1 MDGAS
6 TEFLLS
12 TELFRSVEPT
22 ALEGL
27 LPNFHRIELK
37 EGDSL
42 IRQGDVDRNL
52 YLLASGR
59 LRVMAAANPRDQE
72 LPPLPIAPGQSLR
85 ESALLWDD
93 GVSETVI
100 SEGQS
105 DVFSLSRAAFDEFS
119 AHHRQAALQ
128 IIEALSARLQKV
140 RLLAALHQSE
150 LLSALSPAAI
160 SDLESELEMF
170 TLYGGEVL
178 FRQGD
183 IGDSLSI
190 VIRGRVRV
198 IVNDKNGKGNTVAEL
213 GAGELIGEMA
223 VVTGESRSATVEAI
237 RDTHVAKLS
246 RSSFERFMT
255 RHPLAAVQM
264 VSRKLAQRLQET
276 TAGKPTSK
284 GISTIALI
292 PAHAGAPV
300 SEVSEGL
307 ATSLSQFGRT
317 IRLNSRT
324 VDQHLG
330 REGVAQTYERG
341 GSNIRVVEW
350 LNDREIAH
358 DYVLYET
365 DPSLSPWTERCLR
378 QADHILVI
386 GDSQHDPSPGDIES
400 ELLRSGDDR
409 ERSRQWLIL
418 VHPQGNPSG
427 TRTWLEAR
435 HLEHHFHVRPS
446 RVADFD
452 RVARFLA
459 GRAIALTLGGGFA
472 RALAH
477 PGVFQA
483 FAELGIPIDALGGA
497 SMGAMIGA
505 LWATG
510 WEPRKIVEE
519 ICAGCEKAFDDV
531 TFPFIALKAGKRF
544 SAWGRK
550 LFGDIQIEDLWL
562 PYFCVS
568 ANLNRS
574 ELKVHT
580 RGSLAKAILATTR
593 APGVF
598 PPVVYEGELHVD
610 GGVIN
615 NVPVDIMKSFS
626 NQGITMGVDV
636 SPPHELNP
644 VRDYG
649 DEVAGWG
656 AFWERWNP
664 FSKSRIYTPNILLVM
679 IRTLEY
685 SGISNKNLRLKSA
698 DLYMH
703 PDVLRF
709 TRTDFH
715 LAEGIAKAG
724 YDCARKNLL
733 QWLSSSDGRARRPD
747 LEGNLFEERNG
758 VTTGVKG
765 GYS

>member
-1 MDGAS
+1 MGGSSA
-6 TEFLLS
+6 EFLRS

-27 LPNFHRIELK
+27 LPNLCRIELK
-37 EGDSL
+37 DGDPL
-42 IRQGDVDRNL
+42 ILQGDVDRNL
-52 YLLASGR
+52 YLLVSGS
-59 LRVMAAANPRDQE
+59 LRVMAGANHRDQE
-72 LPPLPIAPGQSLR
+72 LPPLRIASGQSLR
-85 ESALLWDD
+85 EAALLWDD
-93 GVSETVI
+93 CVSETVI
-100 SEGQS
+100 SESQS
-105 DVFSLSRAAFDEFS
+105 VVFSLSRAAFDEFS
-119 AHHRQAALQ
+119 VRHPQAALQ
-128 IIEALSARLQKV
+128 IIEALSERLQKV

-150 LLSALSPAAI
+150 LFSALSPAAI

-183 IGDSLSI
+183 IGDSMSI

-198 IVNDKNGKGNTVAEL
+198 TVDDKNGKANIVTEL

-237 RDTHVAKLS
+237 RDTHIAKLS

-264 VSRKLAQRLQET
+264 VSRKLARRLQET
-276 TAGKPTSK
+276 TAGKRASK
-284 GISTIALI
+284 SISTVALI
-292 PAHAGAPV
+292 PAHPGAPV
-300 SEVSEGL
+300 SRVGEGL
-307 ATSLSQFGRT
+307 ATSLSKFGRT
-317 IRLNSRT
+317 LRLNSHT

-330 REGVAQTYERG
+330 REGIAQTYERG

-365 DPSLSPWTERCLR
+365 DPSHSPWTERCLR

-386 GDSQHDPSPGDIES
+386 GDSQRDPSPGDIES
-400 ELLRSGDDR
+400 ELLRLGDDR
-409 ERSRQWLIL
+409 ERSRRWLIL
-418 VHPQGNPSG
+418 VHQQGNPSD
-427 TRTWLEAR
+427 TKKWLEAR
-435 HLEHHFHVRPS
+435 HMEHHFHVRPS
-446 RVADFD
+446 RPADFD
-452 RVARFLA
+452 RVARFLT

-483 FAELGIPIDALGGA
+483 FAELGIPIDTVGGA

-510 WEPRKIVEE
+510 WEPQKIVEE
-519 ICAGCEKAFDDV
+519 ICAGCEKAFNDL
-531 TFPFIALKAGKRF
+531 TFPFIALKAGNRF

-550 LFGDIQIEDLWL
+550 LFGDIQIEDLWV

-580 RGSLAKAILATTR
+580 HGSLAKAVLATTR

-598 PPVVYEGELHVD
+598 PPVVYDGELHVD

-649 DEVAGWG
+649 DAVGGWE
-656 AFWERWNP
+656 AVWERWSP

-679 IRTLEY
+679 IRTLEF
-685 SGISNKNLRLKSA
+685 SGISYKNLRLKSA

-709 TRTDFH
+709 KRTDFH

-724 YDCARKNLL
+724 YDCAREDLL
-733 QWLSSSDGRARRPD
+733 QWLSSSDALVRRPD
-747 LEGNLFEERNG
+747 LAAILFERRKG
-758 VTTGVKG
+758 VAVGVKG
-765 GYS
+765 SCS

>member
-1 MDGAS
+1 MGGTAA
-6 TEFLLS
+6 EFLRS
-12 TELFRSVEPT
+12 TELFRSLEP
-22 ALEGL
+22 AAFEDL
-27 LPNFHRIELK
+27 LVILRRIEVK
-37 EGDSL
+37 DGDLL

-52 YLLASGR
+52 YLLVSGN
-59 LRVMAAANPRDQE
+59 LLVMAGADHRNQE
-72 LPPLPIAPGQSLR
+72 LPRISPGQSLR
-85 ESALLWDD
+85 EAALLWDD
-93 GVSETVI
+93 GVSETII

-105 DVFSLSRAAFDEFS
+105 VVFSLSRAAFDEFS
-119 AHHRQAALQ
+119 ARHPQAALQ
-128 IIEALSARLQKV
+128 ISEALSARLQKV
-140 RLLAALHQSE
+140 RLLAALRQSD
-150 LLSALSPAAI
+150 LFCTLSPAAI

-198 IVNDKNGKGNTVAEL
+198 IVEDKNGRANTVAEL

-237 RDTHVAKLS
+237 RDTHIAKLS
-246 RSSFERFMT
+246 RSGFERFMA
-255 RHPLAAVQM
+255 RHPSAAVQT

-276 TAGKPTSK
+276 TAGKPASK

-300 SEVSEGL
+300 SAVSEAL
-307 ATSLSQFGRT
+307 AVSLSKFGGT

-330 REGVAQTYERG
+330 REGIAQTYERS

-350 LNDREIAH
+350 LNDREMTH

-386 GDSQHDPSPGDIES
+386 GEGQHDSSPGDMES
-400 ELLRSGDDR
+400 ELLQSVDER
-409 ERSRQWLIL
+409 ERSRRWLIL
-418 VHPQGNPSG
+418 VHSQGNPSDTG
-427 TRTWLEAR
+427 KWLEAR
-435 HLEHHFHVRPS
+435 HLEHHFHVRPG
-446 RVADFD
+446 RPADFD
-452 RVARFLA
+452 RVARFLT
-459 GRAIALTLGGGFA
+459 GRAVALTLGGGFA

-483 FAELGIPIDALGGA
+483 FAELGIPIDAVGGA

-510 WEPRKIVEE
+510 WEPQKIVEE

-550 LFGDIQIEDLWL
+550 LFGDIQIEDLWT

-580 RGSLAKAILATTR
+580 RGSLAKAVLATTR

-598 PPVVYEGELHVD
+598 PPVVYDGELHVD

-626 NQGITMGVDV
+626 NQGITIGVDV
-636 SPPHELNP
+636 SPPHELDP

-649 DEVAGWG
+649 DEVGGWA

-664 FSKSRIYTPNILLVM
+664 FSKSRTYTPNILLVM

-703 PDVLRF
+703 PDLLRF

-715 LAEGIAKAG
+715 LAQAIAKAG
-724 YDCARKNLL
+724 YDCAKEGLL
-733 QWLSSSDGRARRPD
+733 QWLNSSDARERRPD
-747 LEGNLFEERNG
+747 LGENLFEGRKG
-758 VTTGVKG
+758 VAVGVKERC
-765 GYS
+765 S